1 MEVRKVKHT
10 VVPSAKRL
18 INSLRNM
25 SYDFVRAV
33 ADIIDNSIQSGSSL
47 VEIEM
52 RFNGEHTWVRIVDNG
67 HGMSAD
73 ELTEAMR
80 FGSERDYGANE
91 LGRYG
96 LGMKT
101 ASFSQCRKLTVASR
115 NQLTESISIRQ
126 WDIDQIDET
135 NRWEVDEIPP
145 DDYSEVVTQPLQDK
159 VGTVVLWEHLDRLL
173 HFRPPDGERA
183 RAWFNRTA
191 DELNLHLGMVFHRFL
206 SGEIGEERKI
216 RITLNGTDIRPWDP
230 FARTEPKTTVLP
242 QKEFQ
247 LYENGKPITVR
258 YSPYI
263 LPIQADFSSQT
274 AFKRSSGPK
283 KWNAQQGFYIYRE
296 NRLIQAGGWC
306 RMRTPDEHSKYA
318 RVALDVGSDS
328 DSVLMLDVTKSTVQL
343 PADLREKLKP
353 LVTGLVLESGEKYRS
368 AKRAPSAYSE
378 ARSPK
383 SKNRPNIEDKDET
396 SRTNGFENVSGKE
409 INDQESKRDGAF
421 STNTNSSPRPMP
433 LGKVLEEEAK
443 KVGEQEALLKIK
455 SALKRDDPDSAY
467 HLGW

>member
-1 MEVRKVKHT
+1 MEVRRVKHK

-33 ADIIDNSIQSGSSL
+33 ADVIDNSIQAGSSL
-47 VEIEM
+47 VEVEM

-80 FGSERDYGANE
+80 FGSERDYGVNE
-91 LGRYG
+91 LGKYG

-135 NRWEVDEIPP
+135 NSWEVDEIPP
-145 DDYSEVVTQPLQDK
+145 DDYSDVITQPLQDK

-173 HFRPPDGERA
+173 RFRPPDGERA

-216 RITLNGTDIRPWDP
+216 RITLNRTEIRPWDP
-230 FARTEPKTTVLP
+230 FARTEPKTTPLP

-247 LYENGKPITVR
+247 LYEKGKPITVR

-263 LPIQADFSSQT
+263 LPIQAEFSSQT

-283 KWNAQQGFYIYRE
+283 KWNEQQGFYIYRE
-296 NRLIQAGGWC
+296 NRMIQAGGWC
-306 RMRTPDEHSKYA
+306 RIRAPDEHSKYA

-343 PADLREKLKP
+343 PADLRDKLRP
-353 LVTGLVLESGEKYRS
+353 LVTGLVSESDDKYRS
-368 AKRAPSAYSE
+368 AKRVLSAQPETKPS
-378 ARSPK
+378 K
-383 SKNRPNIEDKDET
+383 SNNRPTLEGNTET
-396 SRTNGFENVSGKE
+396 ARTNGFENFNGKE
-409 INDQESKRDGAF
+409 NNDQESKKDEAD
-421 STNTNSSPRPMP
+421 STNTNSNSGPIS
-433 LGKVLEEEAK
+433 LGKVLEKEAI
-443 KVGEQEALLKIK
+443 KVGEEEALLKIK